1 MYFASN
7 SGRSAGSGDPN
18 SVKCEE
24 QGEEAEIQAGSGSVC
39 SWHFFGTFWTTH
51 DVSKHFETWNIL
63 KDVETDHDINM
74 ISTWYQHDINMISTW
89 YFGNK
94 PVCCFGAPARQRVNI
109 SEKVTTYANEANVV
123 PVPFGRICDQS
134 NMWNKYDIVKK
145 PFRIFFGNFGI
156 ICIIFVC
163 LCRED
168 LGKVFLK
175 LADEKK
181 GAMQLAEEWN
191 VSTQHLQWW
200 DEQVEYLE
208 KSKSV

>member
-1 MYFASN
+1 
-7 SGRSAGSGDPN
+7 
-18 SVKCEE
+18 
-24 QGEEAEIQAGSGSVC
+24 
-39 SWHFFGTFWTTH
+39 
-51 DVSKHFETWNIL
+51 
-63 KDVETDHDINM
+63 
-74 ISTWYQHDINMISTW
+74 MISTW
-89 YFGNK
+89 YFGNE
-94 PVCCFGAPARQRVNI
+94 PVCCFGASRQRVNI

-123 PVPFGRICDQS
+123 PVLFGRICDQS

-145 PFRIFFGNFGI
+145 PFRIFFRNFGLGI

-163 LCRED
+163 LCREE

-200 DEQVEYLE
+200 DEQVGPKDAYEQVEYLE

>member
-39 SWHFFGTFWTTH
+39 SWHFFGIFWTTH

-74 ISTWYQHDINMISTW
+74 ISTWY
-89 YFGNK
+89 FGNK
-94 PVCCFGAPARQRVNI
+94 PVCCEATCEHLGEGHHLCQRGECRACAVW
-109 SEKVTTYANEANVV
+109 SYLW
-123 PVPFGRICDQS
+123 PV
-134 NMWNKYDIVKK
+134 KHVKQIRHCEET
-145 PFRIFFGNFGI
+145 FSLFLG